1 MWFLRVQVQTFTG
14 MKEGAAI
21 QYFFE
26 AQIKVTKL
34 KTPLLGNTPKIHIS
48 ECLNWNEQAVAPLYS
63 LINDF

>member
-1 MWFLRVQVQTFTG
+1 MSLIPRIPSVILRFQVQTFTG

-34 KTPLLGNTPKIHIS
+34 KRKLLWEIHTKKIIS
-48 ECLNWNEQAVAPLYS
+48 VNV
-63 LINDF
+63 

>member
-1 MWFLRVQVQTFTG
+1 MSPNAKIPSVVFEGSSSTFTG

-34 KTPLLGNTPKIHIS
+34 KRKLLWEMHTKKIIS
-48 ECLNWNEQAVAPLYS
+48 VNV
-63 LINDF
+63 